1 MEEKLKIEYTIISRG
16 TEKYGSKGYMGISE
30 VKKGKRYFVL
40 SKHYEKEV
48 QTLKDSFE
56 FDDIYNIEN
65 ITLSRFEI
73 IPKITL
79 DNKKDFINER
89 IIICGLGN
97 VGFASL
103 IYLLDLGYKE
113 IDILIN
119 NAATTCD
126 TLFEDKTKDNFMNT
140 LDINLVAP
148 FLLCQKIGPKMKEN
162 RYGVIIN
169 ISSTNGIDT
178 PYIESVDYD
187 ASKAGLISLSNNL
200 ANYLAPYVRV
210 NTICPGW
217 INTNMNKN
225 LDKEFINKEENKIL
239 LGRFGNPNEVAEL
252 VFFLVSDNASYIN
265 NSIIRI
271 DGGKKC

>member
-1 MEEKLKIEYTIISRG
+1 MRKTVLVTGSSSGIGKEIARILAKDYDVILHYNSNENSTRLLKEELDKEYNRD
-16 TEKYGSKGYMGISE
+16 YLM
-30 VKKGKRYFVL
+30 VKCDL
-40 SKHYEKEV
+40 SKEEEIDNM
-48 QTLKDSFE
+48 LDI
-56 FDDIYNIEN
+56 IYNRYN
-65 ITLSRFEI
+65 
-73 IPKITL
+73 
-79 DNKKDFINER
+79 N
-89 IIICGLGN
+89 
-97 VGFASL
+97 
-103 IYLLDLGYKE
+103 

-119 NAATTCD
+119 NAGIAID
-126 TLFEDKTKDNFMNT
+126 TLFEDKTKDNFMKT
-140 LDINLVAP
+140 LDINLIAS
-148 FLLCQKIGPKMKEN
+148 FLLCKKIGPKMVDNK
-162 RYGVIIN
+162 YGVIIN